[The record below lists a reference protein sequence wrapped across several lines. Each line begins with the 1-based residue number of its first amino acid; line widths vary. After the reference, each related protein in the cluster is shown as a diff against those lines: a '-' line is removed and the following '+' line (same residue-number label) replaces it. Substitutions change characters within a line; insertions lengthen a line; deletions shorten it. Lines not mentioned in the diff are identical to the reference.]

1 MSFLTFLS
9 LLSDQGI
16 FTQNHLQHFWMF
28 CWLWDYWW
36 VDYGWWQMKL
46 SKVWYFQLL
55 SYSSTIHDEEIRLG
69 ASFCD
74 YICLFYYK
82 SNSRTMFENM
92 CSLPIDANSLYFC
105 WWRNKKYF
113 SCVCCKTILLQ
124 CSAMEAH
131 IFTMTYRTYIHKKV
145 SKVENAIAVLLK
157 TWLQCSQPCNKEIE
171 HSKKWPLNKVTFLI
185 NYPRALYFRP

>member
-36 VDYGWWQMKL
+36 WQMKL

-74 YICLFYYK
+74 WLYLSFFIINRTVELCLRICVHSPL
-82 SNSRTMFENM
+82 M
-92 CSLPIDANSLYFC
+92 PIHCTFVDGEK
-105 WWRNKKYF
+105 KKYF
-113 SCVCCKTILLQ
+113 SCVCCITILLQ